1 MKTIEDLS
9 KFIQSE
15 YGVEPIQCKNNILE
29 YRAITFSKNTDS
41 VILANKDSGDLW
53 TVKRKGHSID
63 FFTTEELKRAV
74 DTGGSLLYF
83 FIPEARLN

>member
-1 MKTIEDLS
+1 MKTVEDLS
-9 KFIQSE
+9 RYIQSE
-15 YGVEPIQCKNNILE
+15 YGVAPNSCKNNLLE
-29 YRAITFSKNTDS
+29 YRAISFSKNTDS

-74 DTGGSLLYF
+74 NAGGSLLYF
-83 FIPEARLN
+83 FMPESRLN